1 MQVSSLAI
9 IPINRDDGFLLGF
22 LNSLIGLSG
31 KIGKELRF

>member
-22 LNSLIGLSG
+22 LKSLTGLSG
-31 KIGKELRF
+31 KIGKEFWF